1 MNSGESETSMDKIA
15 VIGAGAMGRQIALHC
30 ALQGVDVG
38 LTDSIAA
45 SLQAAEKFTREY
57 LDGRVAKG
65 RITSEQQQAA
75 IARLHFTSDLARAT
89 DGVSLVI
96 EAIIEQ
102 FEPKASLFRELD
114 RTCPADAILATN
126 SSNIC
131 GSRLAEV
138 TARPQRVL
146 NLHFFNPALVME
158 LVEVVVHP
166 AVTPDVID
174 TAVAFC
180 RRIGK
185 IPVVLRKEIPGF
197 IVNRIFRAL
206 TREAVSLYE
215 QGYASA
221 EDIDLAVTKGLG
233 HPMGPLRLLDTT
245 GIDVSY
251 LARMD
256 EYNETGDETA
266 KPNRVLK
273 DMYERGEWGKKTGH
287 GFYTYPSDEKK

>member
-1 MNSGESETSMDKIA
+1 MQNVA

-30 ALQGVDVG
+30 ALHGLAVRLHDNQASG
-38 LTDSIAA
+38 LTAA
-45 SLQAAEKFTREY
+45 DKFTREY
-57 LDGRVAKG
+57 LNGRVAKG
-65 RITSEQQQAA
+65 RITAPQMAA
-75 IARLHFTSDLARAT
+75 ALDRLHFTPDLANAA

-96 EAIIEQ
+96 EAIVEQ
-102 FEPKASLFRELD
+102 FESKAALFRDLD
-114 RTCPADAILATN
+114 RLCPADAILATN
-126 SSNIC
+126 SSNIR
-131 GSRLAEV
+131 GSRLAAV
-138 TARPQRVL
+138 TGRPERVL

-166 AVTPDVID
+166 AVPADVLEA
-174 TAVAFC
+174 AVGFC
-180 RRIGK
+180 RRIAK

-215 QGYASA
+215 EGYASA

-256 EYNETGDETA
+256 EYTETGAETA
-266 KPNRVLK
+266 KPNRVLRE
-273 DMYERGEWGKKTGH
+273 MYEKGHWGKKTGR
-287 GFYTYPSDEKK
+287 GFYAYPSEEKK

>member
-1 MNSGESETSMDKIA
+1 MDKIA
-15 VIGAGAMGRQIALHC
+15 VVGAGAMGRQIALHC
-30 ALQGVDVG
+30 ALHGFEVDLNDSVG
-38 LTDSIAA
+38 A
-45 SLQAAEKFTREY
+45 SLEAAEKFTREY
-57 LDGRVAKG
+57 LEGRVAKG
-65 RITSEQQQAA
+65 RISREQQQSAL
-75 IARLHFTSDLARAT
+75 ARLHFTTDLARAT
-89 DGVSLVI
+89 DGVSLAI
-96 EAIIEQ
+96 EAIVEQ
-102 FEPKASLFRELD
+102 FEPKAGLFRELD
-114 RTCPADAILATN
+114 RLCPANAILATN
-126 SSNIC
+126 SSNIR

-138 TARPQRVL
+138 TTRPQRVL

-158 LVEVVVHP
+158 LAEVVVHP
-166 AVTPDVID
+166 AVSPDVVD
-174 TAVAFC
+174 AAVAFC
-180 RRIGK
+180 LRIGK

-233 HPMGPLRLLDTT
+233 HPMGPLRLLDAT

-266 KPNRVLK
+266 KPNRTLK
-273 DMYERGEWGKKTGH
+273 EMYERGEWGKKTGR
-287 GFYTYPSDEKK
+287 GFYTYPSDGKK

>member
-1 MNSGESETSMDKIA
+1 MEQVT
-15 VIGAGAMGRQIALHC
+15 VIGAGAMGRQIALQC
-30 ALQGVDVG
+30 ALRGFTVV
-38 LTDSIAA
+38 LHDS
-45 SLQAAEKFTREY
+45 QAEILARALAYYREY

-65 RITSEQQQAA
+65 KLSA
-75 IARLHFTSDLARAT
+75 SDCDSALARVRTTNVLSDAAK
-89 DGVSLVI
+89 DASIVI

-102 FEPKASLFRELD
+102 FEPKAELFRQLD
-114 RTCPADAILATN
+114 VMCRADTLLATN
-126 SSNIC
+126 SSNIR

-138 TARPQRVL
+138 TKRPGQVL

-166 AVTPDVID
+166 GVPEVVIERSMD
-174 TAVAFC
+174 FC

-185 IPVVLRKEIPGF
+185 TPVLMRKEVPGF

-206 TREAVSLYE
+206 TREAVSLLE
-215 QGYASA
+215 GGYATA
-221 EDIDLAVTKGLG
+221 EDIDLAVVKGLG

-256 EYNETGDETA
+256 EYKETGVEGA
-266 KPNRVLK
+266 KPNDLLRQ
-273 DMYERGEWGKKTGH
+273 MYERGEWGKKSGK
-287 GFYTYPSDEKK
+287 GFYDYLPKD

>member
-1 MNSGESETSMDKIA
+1 MLEPWD
-15 VIGAGAMGRQIALHC
+15 GRLRFTAPCTASRLVSTTAL
-30 ALQGVDVG
+30 AR
-38 LTDSIAA
+38 
-45 SLQAAEKFTREY
+45 SLEAAEKFTREY
-57 LDGRVAKG
+57 LEGRVAKG
-65 RITSEQQQAA
+65 RISGEQQQAA
-75 IARLHFTSDLARAT
+75 LARLHFTPDLARAT

-102 FEPKASLFRELD
+102 FEPKAALFRELD
-114 RTCPADAILATN
+114 RLCPADAILATN
-126 SSNIC
+126 SSNIR

-138 TARPQRVL
+138 TTRPQRVL

-158 LVEVVVHP
+158 LVEIVVHP
-166 AVTPDVID
+166 AVTSDVID
-174 TAVAFC
+174 AAVTFC
-180 RRIGK
+180 RRIDK
-185 IPVVLRKEIPGF
+185 TPVVLRKEIPGF

-233 HPMGPLRLLDTT
+233 HPMGPLRLLDST

-256 EYNETGDETA
+256 EYNETGDATA
-266 KPNRVLK
+266 KPNRTLK
-273 DMYERGEWGKKTGH
+273 EMYERGEWGKKTGR
-287 GFYTYPSDEKK
+287 GFYTYPNDGKK

>member
-1 MNSGESETSMDKIA
+1 ME
-15 VIGAGAMGRQIALHC
+15 
-30 ALQGVDVG
+30 
-38 LTDSIAA
+38 
-45 SLQAAEKFTREY
+45 
-57 LDGRVAKG
+57 GRVAKG
-65 RITSEQQQAA
+65 RISGEQQQAA
-75 IARLHFTSDLARAT
+75 LARLHFTPDLARAT

-102 FEPKASLFRELD
+102 FEPKAALFRELD
-114 RTCPADAILATN
+114 RLCPADAILATN
-126 SSNIC
+126 SSNIR

-138 TARPQRVL
+138 TTRPQRVL

-158 LVEVVVHP
+158 LVEIVVHP
-166 AVTPDVID
+166 AVTSDVID
-174 TAVAFC
+174 AAVTFC
-180 RRIGK
+180 RRIDK
-185 IPVVLRKEIPGF
+185 TPVVLRKEIPGF

-233 HPMGPLRLLDTT
+233 HPMGPLRLLDST

-256 EYNETGDETA
+256 EYNETGDATA
-266 KPNRVLK
+266 KPNRTLK
-273 DMYERGEWGKKTGH
+273 EMYERGEWGKKTGR
-287 GFYTYPSDEKK
+287 GFYTYPNDGKK

>member
-1 MNSGESETSMDKIA
+1 MDKIA
-15 VIGAGAMGRQIALHC
+15 VVGAGAMGRQIALHC
-30 ALQGVDVG
+30 ALHGFEVG
-38 LTDSIAA
+38 LNDSINA
-45 SLQAAEKFTREY
+45 SLQAAEKFTHEY
-57 LDGRVAKG
+57 LEGRVAKG
-65 RITSEQQQAA
+65 RITREQQQAA
-75 IARLHFTSDLARAT
+75 VGRISFTTDLARAT
-89 DGVSLVI
+89 DGVSLAI

-102 FEPKASLFRELD
+102 FEPKVALFRELD
-114 RTCPADAILATN
+114 RLCPADAILATN
-126 SSNIC
+126 SSNIR
-131 GSRLAEV
+131 GSRLAEC
-138 TARPQRVL
+138 TARPQRVI

-158 LVEVVVHP
+158 LVEIVVHP
-166 AVTPDVID
+166 AVSPEVID
-174 TAVAFC
+174 AAVAFC

-233 HPMGPLRLLDTT
+233 HPMGPLRLLDAT

-256 EYNETGDETA
+256 EYNETGNEAA
-266 KPNRVLK
+266 KPNRALK
-273 DMYERGEWGKKTGH
+273 DMYERGEWGKKTGR
-287 GFYTYPSDEKK
+287 GFYQYPGEGKS

>member
-1 MNSGESETSMDKIA
+1 MEKIA
-15 VIGAGAMGRQIALHC
+15 VIGAGAMGRQIALQC
-30 ALQGVDVG
+30 ALHGVEVN
-38 LTDSIAA
+38 LNDSVAESLLAA
-45 SLQAAEKFTREY
+45 GKFTREY

-65 RITSEQQQAA
+65 RITAEQREAA
-75 IARLHFTSDLARAT
+75 LAKVRVTPDLSAAAS
-89 DGVSLVI
+89 GVSMVI

-102 FEPKASLFRELD
+102 FEPKAALFRELD
-114 RTCPADAILATN
+114 RLCPPDAILATN
-126 SSNIC
+126 SSNMR
-131 GSRLAEV
+131 GSRLAEA
-138 TARPQRVL
+138 TQRPERVL

-166 AVTPDVID
+166 AVTAGVIE
-174 TAVAFC
+174 TALAFC

-185 IPVVLRKEIPGF
+185 TPVLLRREIPGF

-256 EYNETGDETA
+256 EYNETGVETA
-266 KPNRVLK
+266 MPNRTLK
-273 DMYERGEWGKKTGH
+273 EMYEKGHWGKKTGR
-287 GFYTYPSDEKK
+287 GFYVYPREDDK

>member
-1 MNSGESETSMDKIA
+1 MEKIA
-15 VIGAGAMGRQIALHC
+15 VIGAGAMGRQIALQC
-30 ALQGVDVG
+30 ALHGFEVN
-38 LTDSIAA
+38 LNDSVAE
-45 SLQAAEKFTREY
+45 SLQAAGKFTREY

-65 RITSEQQQAA
+65 RITAEQREAA
-75 IARLHFTSDLARAT
+75 LAKVRVTPDLSAAAS
-89 DGVSLVI
+89 GVSLVI

-102 FEPKASLFRELD
+102 FEPKAALFRELD
-114 RTCPADAILATN
+114 RLCPPDAILATN
-126 SSNIC
+126 SSNMR
-131 GSRLAEV
+131 GSRLAEA
-138 TARPQRVL
+138 TQRPERVL

-166 AVTPDVID
+166 AVPADVIE
-174 TAVAFC
+174 TALAFC

-185 IPVVLRKEIPGF
+185 IPVLLRRETPGF

-256 EYNETGDETA
+256 EYNETGVETA
-266 KPNRVLK
+266 KPNRTLK
-273 DMYERGEWGKKTGH
+273 EMYEKGHWGKKTGR
-287 GFYTYPSDEKK
+287 GFYDYPREGDK